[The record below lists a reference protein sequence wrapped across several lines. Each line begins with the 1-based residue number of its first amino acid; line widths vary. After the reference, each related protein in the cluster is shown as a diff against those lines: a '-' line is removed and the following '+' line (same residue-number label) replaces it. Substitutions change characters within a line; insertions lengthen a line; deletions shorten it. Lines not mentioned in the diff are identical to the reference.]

1 MTEKN
6 VLKTEFVK
14 KQYIVEDAKV
24 NDNYH
29 ITGKYTGTAH
39 NECKLNPNLT
49 KTKFL
54 LCFVIC
60 KTLLTSYSSRTWNT

>member
-24 NDNYH
+24 NDYCH
-29 ITGKYTGTAH
+29 ITERYRHRA
-39 NECKLNPNLT
+39 
-49 KTKFL
+49 
-54 LCFVIC
+54 
-60 KTLLTSYSSRTWNT
+60 